1 MNPKFQAP
9 PPVPWA
15 EYLPAAALALTLL
28 LPPFFPDEKLNRLK
42 LISFGAGLVLSG
54 LLWGMTQT
62 FSGKIK
68 ISRTPMDWPLAA
80 YGMAAFLFYR
90 ASQNPATA
98 ASEFQRMI
106 FSLGAYFAAVQCLSG
121 SQADKKRLWAV
132 AGWALGLA
140 LISVY
145 GILQKSGGIGRLQVP
160 QMERVFATF
169 GNPIFFAAY
178 LIVSIPAALGAL
190 LESKTSWSRAG
201 FFVSIILSL
210 WALFYTGTRA
220 AFLALPM
227 ALLIFYVLLETRA
240 GWPWSK
246 GIWQNKGKVLMTVSA
261 IVLML
266 FSSPKVRE
274 AVHASRAT
282 ATSQTHTLIWKDVLK
297 MWKAHPWLGTGF
309 GTFHVEFPQYASDEL
324 KAAWPQNE
332 RIVNDA
338 HNEFLQ
344 TLAETGLAGF
354 SVFCLILISFYA
366 SAVRFHLAA
375 PSPSPLFAG
384 LIAGVTALLI
394 QNFFSVDMR
403 FIVSSAHLFLA
414 MGFAASF
421 FSREVSL
428 AWPGEGQGTLA
439 KALWIAAF
447 LVVSGVG
454 GFFSKR
460 LDFGLLPELV
470 RPYRANRELKAQPDF
485 FEDKY
490 PESIEGLEEMAKQNT
505 ERWQVW
511 DKLGYAYA
519 KEIEKKDAAGNKSIR
534 PAMAERSVGAY
545 LKAHQLNPNAEG
557 PPNNIGNIFYTLRR
571 ADEAIE
577 WWKRAVEIN
586 PERLDARLNL
596 GIAYFYQGK
605 IKESS
610 REMEEVLK
618 RDPQN
623 KTALVL
629 LKRMVE

>member
-1 MNPKFQAP
+1 MKPKFQAL
-9 PPVPWA
+9 PPVSWT
-15 EYLPAAALALTLL
+15 EHLPAAALALTLL

-42 LISFGAGLVLSG
+42 LIALGVGLVLSG
-54 LLWGMTQT
+54 FLWGMTQT

-68 ISRTPMDWPLAA
+68 ISRTPMDWPLAV
-80 YGMAAFLFYR
+80 YGIVAVLFYR

-106 FSLGAYFAAVQCLSG
+106 FSLGAYFAAVQCLAG
-121 SQADKKRLWAV
+121 PEADKKRRWAA
-132 AGWALGLA
+132 AGWAAGMG
-140 LISVY
+140 LISIY
-145 GILQKSGGIGRLQVP
+145 GILQKSGGIGRLQAP

-169 GNPIFFAAY
+169 GNPIFFAAF
-178 LIVSIPAALGAL
+178 LIISIPVALGAL
-190 LESKTSWSRAG
+190 LESKAAWSRAG
-201 FFVSIILSL
+201 FLLSIILSL

-220 AFLALPM
+220 AFLALPV
-227 ALLIFYVLLETRA
+227 ALLIFYVLLEMRA
-240 GWPWSK
+240 GWPWSNR
-246 GIWQNKGKVLMTVSA
+246 IWQNSGKALMAVA
-261 IVLML
+261 AVALLL

-282 ATSQTHTLIWKDVLK
+282 ATSQTHTIIWKDVLK

-309 GTFHVEFPQYASDEL
+309 GTFHVEFPPYASDEL

-366 SAVRFHLAA
+366 SAVRFYLAA
-375 PSPSPLFAG
+375 PEPSPLFAG
-384 LIAGVTALLI
+384 MVAGVTALLI

-403 FIVSSAHLFLA
+403 FIVSSAYLFLG

-428 AWPGEGQGTLA
+428 AWPAQSLGTLA
-439 KALWIAAF
+439 KALWILVF
-447 LVVSGVG
+447 LLVSGVG

-485 FEDKY
+485 FEEKY
-490 PESIEGLEEMAKQNT
+490 PESIEGLEAMAKQNP

-519 KEIEKKDAAGNKSIR
+519 KEITR
-534 PAMAERSVGAY
+534 QPAMAERSVGAY
-545 LKAHQLNPNAEG
+545 LKAHQLNPMAEG

-571 ADEAIE
+571 PNEAIE
-577 WWKRAVEIN
+577 WWKRAVKIN

-596 GIAYFYQGK
+596 GIAYFSQGK

-623 KTALVL
+623 KTALVI